1 MSLYT
6 YLCHYIDIYSY
17 IYSNVKKVAMSLKN
31 SNTTSDYLEFD
42 SALNKSMK
50 LLKTDDRKFKI
61 AFLAIVGINMGLRI
75 SDILQLKHQ
84 DLKSDNII
92 LNEQKTKK
100 RREIRINDNVK
111 AAYKIYRERI
121 GIVSDDEFLFKSQK
135 GVVFSVRHVNRL
147 LKEVFGTKSKNIS
160 SHSLRKTFGRRIW
173 ENDHYSERSLILLS
187 KLFNH
192 TSPAIT
198 RIYLGIQQEELDN
211 IYLSL

>member
-1 MSLYT
+1 
-6 YLCHYIDIYSY
+6 
-17 IYSNVKKVAMSLKN
+17 MSLKN

-42 SALNKSMK
+42 SVLNKSMK
-50 LLKTDDRKFKI
+50 LLKTDGKKYKI
-61 AFLAIVGINMGLRI
+61 AFLSIIGINMGLRI
-75 SDILQLKHQ
+75 SDILKLKHK
-84 DLKSDNII
+84 DLQSDNII
-92 LNEQKTKK
+92 LTEQKTKK

-111 AAYKIYRERI
+111 NAYKIYCERL
-121 GIVSDDEFLFKSQK
+121 GIISDDDYLFKSQK
-135 GVVFSVRHVNRL
+135 GVVFTIRHVNRM

-198 RIYLGIQQEELDN
+198 RIYLGIQQEELDD

>member
-1 MSLYT
+1 
-6 YLCHYIDIYSY
+6 
-17 IYSNVKKVAMSLKN
+17 MSLKH
-31 SNTTSDYLEFD
+31 SVTTSNYLEWD
-42 SALNKSMK
+42 SVFNKSMK
-50 LLKTDDRKFKI
+50 LLKTDEKKFKI
-61 AFLAIVGINMGLRI
+61 AFLSIVGINMGLRI
-75 SDILQLKHQ
+75 SDILKLKHQ

-92 LNEQKTKK
+92 LSEQKTKK

-111 AAYKIYRERI
+111 AAYKIYRERL
-121 GIVSDDEFLFKSQK
+121 GIVSDDDFLFKSQK

-173 ENDHYSERSLILLS
+173 ENDNYSERSLILLS